1 MLTVIDMGISNLR
14 SVVEA
19 FRRVGEEIEVVTDI
33 AAVERAE
40 TLVLPGVG
48 AFRDGI
54 ASLREKGLV
63 EPIRSHVL
71 ERGRP
76 LVGICLGMQLL
87 VDEGEEHGGE
97 SGLGLVPGR
106 AVRLAPTD
114 PSLRVPNMGWCEVTP
129 AQENGLFGELGA
141 AAFYFAHSYHVV
153 PTDDADVA
161 ATLDYGGTVVAGLE
175 RGLVTG
181 VQFHPEKSQGA
192 GLTVLE
198 TFARR
203 VGAAA

>member
-1 MLTVIDMGISNLR
+1 VLTVIDMGISNLR

-19 FRRVGEEIEVVTDI
+19 FRRVGAEIEVVTDI

-106 AVRLAPTD
+106 AVRLAPID
-114 PSLRVPNMGWCEVTP
+114 PSLRSTRWHGTITGIGFVRQAVPAAWVAPGWP
-129 AQENGLFGELGA
+129 APA
-141 AAFYFAHSYHVV
+141 AMS
-153 PTDDADVA
+153 P
-161 ATLDYGGTVVAGLE
+161 
-175 RGLVTG
+175 
-181 VQFHPEKSQGA
+181 
-192 GLTVLE
+192 
-198 TFARR
+198 
-203 VGAAA
+203 

>member
-1 MLTVIDMGISNLR
+1 
-14 SVVEA
+14 
-19 FRRVGEEIEVVTDI
+19 
-33 AAVERAE
+33 
-40 TLVLPGVG
+40 
-48 AFRDGI
+48 
-54 ASLREKGLV
+54 
-63 EPIRSHVL
+63 
-71 ERGRP
+71 
-76 LVGICLGMQLL
+76 
-87 VDEGEEHGGE
+87 
-97 SGLGLVPGR
+97 
-106 AVRLAPTD
+106 
-114 PSLRVPNMGWCEVTP
+114 VTP

-198 TFARR
+198 AFARR